1 MIAKA
6 QRETRFRARAVRIDS
21 TVVEADVR
29 YPTDDGLA
37 ADGVRTLARTGK
49 RLQAKLGVTAAR
61 MRDRSRA
68 VGRRRRAI
76 GRTLRRRTGEAKAE
90 VLELTGQCGR
100 LLARSVREA
109 HRVAAEARTRAQAL
123 RRSGRVKARREAAR
137 ILAAAERLE
146 TLAERSEKIVEQI
159 RKRLAGEP
167 IRDRRRLFDPDAR
180 PIRKGKLRAPTEFGF
195 VEQLA
200 EVTTSTKPG
209 VRGFI
214 LPPAS
219 TLGNPGENELLPATV
234 AELTRLRLS
243 PKEVAL
249 DGGFQTK
256 ASEEALAP
264 IETERIYIAGRV
276 LPGSKRTQRRLARYR
291 TGAEGRISHLK
302 RRHGLRRSRLEG
314 GQGERIWSGWAVL
327 TYNVETFGL
336 YT

>member
-1 MIAKA
+1 
-6 QRETRFRARAVRIDS
+6 
-21 TVVEADVR
+21 
-29 YPTDDGLA
+29 
-37 ADGVRTLARTGK
+37 
-49 RLQAKLGVTAAR
+49 

-109 HRVAAEARTRAQAL
+109 HRVEAEARTRAQAL

-159 RKRLAGEP
+159 RKRLDGEP
-167 IRDRRRLFDPDAR
+167 IRDRLVSLLDQDAR

-209 VRGFI
+209 VRGCI
-214 LPPAS
+214 LRPAS
-219 TLGNPGENELLPATV
+219 TLGNEGENEMLPATV
-234 AELTRLRLS
+234 DELTRLRLS
-243 PKEVAL
+243 RKEVAL
-249 DGGFQTK
+249 DGGLQTK
-256 ASEEALAP
+256 ASEEALAT

-276 LPGSKRTQRRLARYR
+276 LRGSKRTQRRLARYR

-302 RRHGLRRSRLEG
+302 RRHGLRRSRLKG
-314 GQGERIWSGWAVL
+314 GQGERIWSVWAVL
-327 TYNVETFGL
+327 TGKPPSSATSRGLSRSRASSATVVGSSSLSFGEPIQL
-336 YT
+336 AAGRISPRAPRRVFAVNSASWKT